1 MMKYEERLR
10 HLQLPTLKYRR
21 MRGDMIEAYKIFKGI
36 YDCETT
42 GWLTEKHRERP
53 YDMRNHKFSIYQSQ
67 IRYDLRKFCFSNRI
81 ISLWNSLP
89 DRVVSADTVNSF
101 KSRLDRLWKYEDIYY
116 NYKANVLNTG
126 SRSNV
131 DIVFA

>member
-1 MMKYEERLR
+1 
-10 HLQLPTLKYRR
+10 
-21 MRGDMIEAYKIFKGI
+21 
-36 YDCETT
+36 
-42 GWLTEKHRERP
+42 
-53 YDMRNHKFSIYQSQ
+53 MRNHQFSIYQSQ

-89 DRVVSADTVNSF
+89 DRVVSADNVNSF